1 MKEFFIEKCENAFSP
16 VPNWVQRL
24 ASITMGAKLT
34 YGRLLQC
41 ANNEGVAWPSQRY
54 LARELGC
61 SLRSVVKYV
70 GELKKHQLIEVS
82 KVLVGEFPRTTYRF
96 IVPEDQSSIPSAQ
109 DNRILISCPSVG
121 LYYASSK
128 EATRQ
133 QTPTQHISSAPASEQ
148 GLHENSA
155 VECKPCAGVSKPCAE
170 GTQCLRMGYATP
182 ALSYNDDKNK
192 RLKQR
197 KNNTP
202 HIPPRSKEHSFP
214 NKAQQSTFGE
224 KASSFSPTFPDSP
237 GNHSTPTSRKDAR
250 GEIPTRSASSLPED
264 MSSAFEA
271 VWELFP
277 LKQGKVPAQT
287 RWNYLSKRNVLPE
300 LSVIL
305 SSIKE
310 HIATDRRWK
319 RGIVPN
325 LERWL
330 REHRWTDQPFVDPS
344 AQFKELND
352 ALKQQLELKATK
364 QLTNLREAIQGYP
377 VPINDPVTNEVIN
390 AHGGLTT
397 LSRMSEQ
404 SLPYIL
410 NSFVKEY
417 TVLSMSQKMEAVHV

>member
-41 ANNEGVAWPSQRY
+41 ANDEGVAWPSQRY

-61 SLRSVVKYV
+61 SLRSIVKYV

-96 IVPEDQSSIPSAQ
+96 IVPKDPSSIPLAQ
-109 DNRILISCPSVG
+109 DERILISGPSVG
-121 LYYASSK
+121 LTDA
-128 EATRQ
+128 AQ
-133 QTPTQHISSAPASEQ
+133 HQAPTQHISSAPTSEQ

-155 VECKPCAGVSKPCAE
+155 VECKPCAGVSNSCAE
-170 GTQCLRMGYATP
+170 GTQCLRRGYATP

-237 GNHSTPTSRKDAR
+237 RNHSTPTSRRDAR

-264 MSSAFEA
+264 MSADFEA

-277 LKQGKVPAQT
+277 LKQGKIPAQT
-287 RWNYLSKRNVLPE
+287 RWNYLSQRNVLPE
-300 LSVIL
+300 LALIL
-305 SSIKE
+305 SSIKA
-310 HIATDRRWK
+310 HIETDSRWM
-319 RGIVPN
+319 RGIVPS

-330 REHRWTDQPFVDPS
+330 REHRWTDQPYVAPS
-344 AQFKELND
+344 VHAQSNSQKQKIELL
-352 ALKQQLELKATK
+352 ASK
-364 QLTNLREAIQGYP
+364 QLMKLREAIQGYS
-377 VPINDPVTNEVIN
+377 VPINDPVTKEVIES
-390 AHGGLTT
+390 HGGLTT
-397 LSRMSEQ
+397 LSRMPERN
-404 SLPYIL
+404 LPFIL
-410 NSFVKEY
+410 GNFVKEY
-417 TVLSMSQKMEAVHV
+417 TALSIRNGMEAVHV

>member
-41 ANNEGVAWPSQRY
+41 ANDEGVAWPSQRY

-61 SLRSVVKYV
+61 SLRSIVKYV

-96 IVPEDQSSIPSAQ
+96 IVPKDQSSIPSAQ
-109 DNRILISCPSVG
+109 DDRILISCPSVG
-121 LYYASSK
+121 LYYASPTD
-128 EATRQ
+128 AAQ
-133 QTPTQHISSAPASEQ
+133 HQAPTQKISSAPASEQ

-155 VECKPCAGVSKPCAE
+155 VECKPCAGVSNSCAE
-170 GTQCLRMGYATP
+170 GTQCLRRGYATP

-237 GNHSTPTSRKDAR
+237 RNHSTPTSRRDAR
-250 GEIPTRSASSLPED
+250 SEIPTRSASSLPED
-264 MSSAFEA
+264 MSSEFEA

-277 LKQGKVPAQT
+277 LKQGKIPAQT
-287 RWNYLSKRNVLPE
+287 RWNYLSKRNVLPK
-300 LSVIL
+300 LSLIL
-305 SSIKE
+305 SSIKA
-310 HIATDRRWK
+310 HIETDSRWM

-330 REHRWTDQPFVDPS
+330 REHRWTDQPYVAPS
-344 AQFKELND
+344 GHAQTNSQKQKIELL
-352 ALKQQLELKATK
+352 ASK
-364 QLTNLREAIQGYP
+364 QLMKLREAIQGYS
-377 VPINDPVTNEVIN
+377 VPINDPVTKEVIES
-390 AHGGLTT
+390 HGGLTT
-397 LSRMSEQ
+397 LSRMPERN
-404 SLPYIL
+404 LPFIL
-410 NSFVKEY
+410 GNFVKEY
-417 TVLSMSQKMEAVHV
+417 TALSVRNGMEAVHV